1 MSATRVEEQLRDLLQ
16 RQFPEH
22 VVETASPLSGG
33 VSANAVVV
41 DLRSASDSSL
51 RVVVRRPWAHDRRV
65 ALLAIDYEAK
75 ALGLCERLGLP
86 APRVLHRDDEA
97 AAIILDFVEGAPLFA
112 PTHIEAAMR
121 AMAETLVRIHECKV
135 GSDDAEFLQN
145 ISNRAER
152 MIADV
157 PKVLDDSL
165 NEDRIRRVLGS
176 LWPWPQE
183 NPDTLLHGDYWPG
196 NILWRNEEL
205 CCVIDWEEAAKGD
218 ALADLALAR
227 LDISW
232 AFGEEA
238 MKLFTER
245 YRERTALNWRRLPH
259 WDLWVAL
266 RPMSQLSRWAPA
278 YAGPAIGRPDVTVE
292 TMTKAHHRF
301 VAQAMDAL
309 AL

>member
-1 MSATRVEEQLRDLLQ
+1 MNATPMEAQLRYLLQ

-22 VVETASPLSGG
+22 VVENASVLSGG
-33 VSANAVVV
+33 VSSNATRI
-41 DLRSASDSSL
+41 DLRSASDASL

-86 APRVLHRDDEA
+86 TPRVLRRDDEA

-112 PTHIEAAMR
+112 PTNIEAAMR
-121 AMAETLVRIHECKV
+121 AMADTLVRIHECKV
-135 GSDDAEFLQN
+135 GGDADFLQP
-145 ISNRAER
+145 ISNRAQR

-157 PKVLDDSL
+157 PKSLDESL
-165 NEDRIRRVLGS
+165 DEDRVRRVLGS
-176 LWPWPQE
+176 LWPWSQE

-196 NILWRNEEL
+196 NLLWRSEEL
-205 CCVIDWEEAAKGD
+205 CCVIDWEEPAKGD
-218 ALADLALAR
+218 ALADLAIAR
-227 LDISW
+227 LDILW

-238 MKLFTER
+238 MKAFTAR
-245 YRERTALNWRRLPH
+245 YRERTALNWSRLPH

-266 RPMSQLSRWAPA
+266 RPMSQLPRWAPA
-278 YAGPAIGRPDVTVE
+278 YAGPPIARPDITVE

-301 VAQAMDAL
+301 VAQAIGAL
-309 AL
+309 GGS